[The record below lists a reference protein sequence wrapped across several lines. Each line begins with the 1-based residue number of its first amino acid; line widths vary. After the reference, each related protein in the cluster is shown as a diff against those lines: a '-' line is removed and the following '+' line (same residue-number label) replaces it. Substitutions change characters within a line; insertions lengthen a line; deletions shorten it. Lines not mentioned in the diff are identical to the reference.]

1 MSSPRRA
8 SRPQGWNHNLHYREL
23 ILEQVTPRMR
33 TALDVGC
40 GEGDLA
46 EALRARGFSV
56 TGLDVSGDVLAVA
69 RQRGCDVT
77 WVQGDVLDGSLE
89 GEQFDLVTAVAS
101 IHHLPDFGGAL
112 ARLAE
117 LVTPGG
123 KLVVL
128 GLGRSSTPV
137 DWAYDAIGAAQHRWY
152 SRYCAYA
159 EDSAPKCFDVPMTYS
174 QVRREAAA
182 VLSGC
187 AFRRLP
193 LFRYLL
199 IWSKS

>member
-1 MSSPRRA
+1 MSAPRQA
-8 SRPQGWNHNLHYREL
+8 SRSQGWNHNLHYREL
-23 ILEQVTPRMR
+23 ILEQVNPAMR

-40 GEGDLA
+40 GEGELA
-46 EALRARGFSV
+46 EALSVRGLSV
-56 TGLDVSGDVLAVA
+56 TGLDVNGDVLAVA
-69 RQRGCDVT
+69 QKRGCDVT
-77 WVQGDVLDGSLE
+77 WVQGDVLGGSLE

-101 IHHLPDFGGAL
+101 IHHLPDFGDAL
-112 ARLAE
+112 AHLTE

-128 GLGRSSTPV
+128 GLGKSSTPM
-137 DWAYDAIGAAQHRWY
+137 DWAYDAIGAVQHRWY
-152 SRYCAYA
+152 SRYCGYV
-159 EDSAPKCFDVPMTYS
+159 EGSAPKCFDVPTTYRWI
-174 QVRREAAA
+174 RREAAA

-199 IWSKS
+199 VWSKS

>member
-1 MSSPRRA
+1 MSSPQAFRA
-8 SRPQGWNHNLHYREL
+8 QGWNHNLHNRGL
-23 ILEQVTPRMR
+23 VLEQVNPAMW

-46 EALRARGFSV
+46 EALSKRGFSV

-77 WVQGDVLDGSLE
+77 WVHGDVLDGSLA
-89 GEQFDLVTAVAS
+89 GDQFDLVTAVAS
-101 IHHLPDFGGAL
+101 SHHLPDFGDAL

-117 LVTPGG
+117 LVAPGG

-137 DWAYDAIGAAQHRWY
+137 DWVYDVIGAVQHRWY
-152 SRYCAYA
+152 SRYCEYV
-159 EDSAPKCFDVPMTYS
+159 EDSAPKCFDVPMTYR
-174 QVRREAAA
+174 QIRREAAA
-182 VLSGC
+182 VLFGC
-187 AFRRLP
+187 TFRRLP

-199 IWSKS
+199 VWSKS